1 MRPLRDYVAYVIV
14 MAPLLNSV
22 SGIAIDL
29 FAPSMPSIA
38 REFAVSDD
46 TIQASIS
53 VTLVAYALGQLF
65 FGLLAD
71 GRGRLAALLPGL
83 GIFVAGSL
91 LAMVAKDIE
100 TFLIARALQGF
111 AVGACQ
117 VCARALLVDNV
128 KGERFFVAVVYLSLA
143 WGLGPVL
150 APFIGG
156 LVEQYVGWRWNFAL
170 YAAYSSVLLLL
181 SLRLRESL
189 PVNQRKN
196 LRQSL
201 SGYLIILGNL
211 RFVCATLALG
221 ASLSMFLIWNVIGPF
236 IAQSLNKSP
245 TWFGVTAL
253 AAGLAYLLGTLL
265 NRLLIKRWSARALM
279 LSGLCTGAL
288 GIFAMLLTPMS
299 IGLPALLLGVVLS
312 NFGQGL
318 LFSNVVAFTM
328 TLYPDRAGATAS
340 LMGCGMMICAGL
352 SSAFTGQLT
361 IHNNLVVAVL
371 FAGLLGLQATGV
383 LNVLRP
389 QRSRK
394 VTENERE
401 AIL

>member
-1 MRPLRDYVAYVIV
+1 MRSPRDYVAYVII

-29 FAPSMPSIA
+29 FAPSMPAIA
-38 REFAVSDD
+38 RQFGVSDGVL
-46 TIQASIS
+46 QGSIS
-53 VTLVAYALGQLF
+53 ITLIAYALGQLF

-83 GIFVAGSL
+83 GLFVAGSL
-91 LAMVAKDIE
+91 LAMLAQNIE
-100 TFLIARALQGF
+100 TFLLARALQGF

-150 APFIGG
+150 APFIGA
-156 LVEQYVGWRWNFAL
+156 LVEEYLGWRWNFAL
-170 YAAYSSVLLLL
+170 YALYSTALLLF

-189 PVNQRKN
+189 PIAARKT

-201 SGYLIILGNL
+201 GGYRIILGNG
-211 RFVCATLALG
+211 RFLSATLALG
-221 ASLSMFLIWNVIGPF
+221 TSLSMFLIWNIIGPF
-236 IAQSLNKSP
+236 IAQLQQRSP
-245 TWFGVTAL
+245 TWFGATAL
-253 AAGLAYLLGTLL
+253 AAGLAYLLATLL
-265 NRLLIKRWSARALM
+265 NRVLIKRCSAKALM
-279 LSGLCTGAL
+279 SGGLLIGGL
-288 GIFAMLLTPMS
+288 GIAVMLIQPTGIGIPTLLT
-299 IGLPALLLGVVLS
+299 GVLLS

-340 LMGCGMMICAGL
+340 LLGCGMMICAGL
-352 SSAFTGQLT
+352 SSALTGHLSIT
-361 IHNNLVVAVL
+361 SNTLVALL
-371 FAGLLGLQATGV
+371 FGALLGLQGLGV
-383 LNVLRP
+383 CIVLRP
-389 QRSRK
+389 RRAR
-394 VTENERE
+394 EIDHERH
-401 AIL
+401 AIH

>member
-1 MRPLRDYVAYVIV
+1 MRAPRDYVAYVIV

-29 FAPSMPSIA
+29 FAPSMPAIA
-38 REFAVSDD
+38 RQFEVSDGVL
-46 TIQASIS
+46 QGSIS
-53 VTLVAYALGQLF
+53 LTLVAYALGQLF

-83 GIFVAGSL
+83 GLFVAGSL
-91 LAMVAKDIE
+91 LAMLAPNIE
-100 TFLIARALQGF
+100 TFLLARGLQGF

-156 LVEQYVGWRWNFAL
+156 LVEQYLGWRWNFAL
-170 YAAYSSVLLLL
+170 YALYSAGLLLF

-189 PVNQRKN
+189 PGTARKT

-201 SGYLIILGNL
+201 GGYRIILGNG
-211 RFVCATLALG
+211 RFLGATLALG
-221 ASLSMFLIWNVIGPF
+221 TSLAMFLIWNIIGPF
-236 IAQSLNKSP
+236 IAQWQQRGP
-245 TWFGVTAL
+245 TWFGTTAL
-253 AAGLAYLLGTLL
+253 AAGLAYLLATLL
-265 NRLLIKRWSARALM
+265 NRALIKRCTARTLM
-279 LSGLCTGAL
+279 SGGLFIGAL
-288 GIFAMLLTPMS
+288 GITAMLLTPGS
-299 IGLPALLLGVVLS
+299 IGIPALLAGVLLS

-318 LFSNVVAFTM
+318 LFSNVVAITM

-340 LMGCGMMICAGL
+340 LLGCGMMICAGL
-352 SSAFTGQLT
+352 GSALTGHLT
-361 IHNNLVVAVL
+361 MTSNTRVALL
-371 FAGLLGLQATGV
+371 FGALLGLQALGV
-383 LNVLRP
+383 YTVLRA
-389 QRSRK
+389 QRAR
-394 VTENERE
+394 EIDHERQ
-401 AIL
+401 AVH